1 MRGLRGICLGA
12 ALLAAGHAEAGPW
25 SQLRGDIYARANV
38 SAERLD
44 GEDGWRSDLYGEYGL
59 GRGWM
64 LTGKAEAVRYDGGT
78 AGSDAYR
85 LSARRQ
91 LWSGGKGWAIG
102 AEGALLHGTTL
113 AGVYGCEGLGSE
125 ARVSLGRSG
134 VRKGRNY
141 YLFAD
146 AAWVHQEGGCDRQRF
161 EFGYGADLGGNFFTT
176 EQVWLETGRQSAESI
191 KTETQFG
198 YHFPLADVSVGYRE
212 EFGGAFDEQAI
223 LLAVTVRR

>member
-1 MRGLRGICLGA
+1 MLNDCSEH
-12 ALLAAGHAEAGPW
+12 LLIEHW
-25 SQLRGDIYARANV
+25 QLFG
-38 SAERLD
+38 
-44 GEDGWRSDLYGEYGL
+44 
-59 GRGWM
+59 
-64 LTGKAEAVRYDGGT
+64 
-78 AGSDAYR
+78 
-85 LSARRQ
+85 
-91 LWSGGKGWAIG
+91 
-102 AEGALLHGTTL
+102 
-113 AGVYGCEGLGSE
+113 
-125 ARVSLGRSG
+125 SG

-223 LLAVTVRR
+223 LLAVTLRR